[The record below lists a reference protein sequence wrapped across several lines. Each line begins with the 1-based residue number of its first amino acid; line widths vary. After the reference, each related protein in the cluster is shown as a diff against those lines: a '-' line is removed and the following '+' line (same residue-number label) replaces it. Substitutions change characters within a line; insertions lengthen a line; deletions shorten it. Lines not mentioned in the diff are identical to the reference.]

1 MSKLNKENMDLIKK
15 RHDKRMKLPLF
26 KELRAHK
33 IDSIRGSHRSG
44 LASKD
49 GSNRNS
55 RVNSRRESSF

>member
-1 MSKLNKENMDLIKK
+1 MDLIKK